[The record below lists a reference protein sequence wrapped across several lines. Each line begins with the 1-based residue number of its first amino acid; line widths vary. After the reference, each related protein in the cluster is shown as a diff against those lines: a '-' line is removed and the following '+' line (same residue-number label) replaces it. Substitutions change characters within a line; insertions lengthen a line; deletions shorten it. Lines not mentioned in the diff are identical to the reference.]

1 MSALQIRPTV
11 NWRDMPDGERRRLI
25 AAMDADGMT
34 ADEIASAL
42 GLTRNALGGWCFR
55 ADVRLSNRVV
65 ARKPDHVR
73 EVPVTVWEPEWPV
86 VGILELTEHS
96 CRWPVGEPALR
107 EFCGCRI
114 TRGSYCATHAA
125 IAYEPRRPMAAHTIV
140 EHSRFAPFVSKEEA
154 RALAGIRVVEG
165 VE

>member
-1 MSALQIRPTV
+1 MITLQIKPTT
-11 NWRDMPDGERRRLI
+11 NWRDMSDVERRRLI

-34 ADEIASAL
+34 AGEIASAL
-42 GLTRNALGGWCFR
+42 GITRNALGGWCFR

-65 ARKPDHVR
+65 ALKPDTAR
-73 EVPVTVWEPEWPV
+73 EVPATVWEPEWPV

-96 CRWPVGEPALR
+96 CRWPVGEPTLR
-107 EFCGCRI
+107 LFCGCRVK
-114 TRGSYCATHAA
+114 RGSYCAEHAE
-125 IAYEPRRPMAAHTIV
+125 IAYETPRPMATHSVVDT
-140 EHSRFAPFVSKEEA
+140 SRFAPFVSKEEA